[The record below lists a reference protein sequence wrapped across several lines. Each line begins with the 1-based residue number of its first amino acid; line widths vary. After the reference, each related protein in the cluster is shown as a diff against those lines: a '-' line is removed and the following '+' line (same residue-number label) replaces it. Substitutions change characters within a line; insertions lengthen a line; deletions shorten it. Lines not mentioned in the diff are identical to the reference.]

1 MWGCCLSQL
10 SVLISSPEQRC
21 SGGDG
26 VMHELLDER
35 ECGNLGD
42 WDSQISSMQGRGLV
56 WGCGISAHSSLSCLM
71 PTVWMVCSRWPS
83 TATCSCPLTVVSTG
97 CHLPSSAPPA
107 PSLSP
112 TSPSI
117 GRTALSSSSETI
129 DGVGEPQG
137 ARRGL
142 GAGDQHRRHLK
153 AGWPGPITCTYSG
166 GNT

>member
-1 MWGCCLSQL
+1 MVVGVLSL
-10 SVLISSPEQRC
+10 PDLISSPEQRW

-26 VMHELLDER
+26 VMQELLDER
-35 ECGNLGD
+35 PSGMWQSGGLGLSD
-42 WDSQISSMQGRGLV
+42 LTHARQRA
-56 WGCGISAHSSLSCLM
+56 GISAHSSLSCLM

-97 CHLPSSAPPA
+97 CHLPSSGPPA

-129 DGVGEPQG
+129 DGMGEPQG

-153 AGWPGPITCTYSG
+153 ARWPGPITCTYSG